1 MALHKCLAPLNWPLK
16 RLVFVVL
23 GNGHAHW
30 TKFYFVIRRIMLSIR
45 WIKWIRTF
53 LREFGVIFCW
63 NHNFSEIFVTNQFR
77 YNLHLIENIREYLKK
92 GANSRSGI
100 IRSVQ
105 IRFLIKRVKVVCSAT
120 KFRFSSFGKFIL
132 EGTTEKNVL

>member
-1 MALHKCLAPLNWPLK
+1 MFGATELALEK
-16 RLVFVVL
+16 V
-23 GNGHAHW
+23 G
-30 TKFYFVIRRIMLSIR
+30 IRSIR
-45 WIKWIRTF
+45 QWTRSLDKILLCHQEDHAKYTLNQVNSYF

-77 YNLHLIENIREYLKK
+77 YNLHLIGNIREYLKK

-105 IRFLIKRVKVVCSAT
+105 ICFLIKRVKVVCSAT